1 MFDIA
6 VNLGWNHIWKQVQSQ
21 RIRRSGFSRECT
33 EGGRMSQDEV
43 SFLVQSLLIDAANL
57 IFCAFQG
64 VNIYVIILS
73 LSGQIFVRTSI

>member
-1 MFDIA
+1 
-6 VNLGWNHIWKQVQSQ
+6 
-21 RIRRSGFSRECT
+21 
-33 EGGRMSQDEV
+33 MSQDEV

>member
-6 VNLGWNHIWKQVQSQ
+6 VNLGWNHIWKQVESQ
-21 RIRRSGFSRECT
+21 RIRQSGSSRECT
-33 EGGRMSQDEV
+33 EGRMSQAEV

-64 VNIYVIILS
+64 VKIYVIILS